1 MVRVRTNVATK
12 RRKKRVLKAAEGYF
26 QQRHKRYAQAKRTRI
41 KAQQY
46 SYRDRKA
53 RRSDFRKLWT
63 VRINAACRESGITYS
78 KFIGGLIKA
87 KVAVDRK
94 MIADLAITSPAAF
107 NRLVKIAQEH
117 MVAAAPAAKPAAPK
131 AAAKKTAAKK

>member
-12 RRKKRVLKAAEGYF
+12 RRKNRVLKAAKGYF

-41 KAQQY
+41 KAQAY

-63 VRINAACRESGITYS
+63 VRINAACREAGTTYS
-78 KFIGGLIKA
+78 RFIGGLLKA

-94 MIADLAITSPAAF
+94 MIAELAISSPAAF
-107 NRLVKIAQEH
+107 NRLLKIAQEH
-117 MVAAAPAAKPAAPK
+117 MTAVAAPTKKTTAK
-131 AAAKKTAAKK
+131 AKK

>member
-12 RRKKRVLKAAEGYF
+12 RRKKRVLKAAKGYF

-41 KAQQY
+41 KAQAY
-46 SYRDRKA
+46 AYRDRKVNKGEY
-53 RRSDFRKLWT
+53 RKLWT
-63 VRINAACRESGITYS
+63 VRINAACREMGMTYS
-78 KFIGGLIKA
+78 QFIGGLTKA

-94 MIADLAITSPAAF
+94 IISELAISSPAAF

-117 MVAAAPAAKPAAPK
+117 NGSKAVAKS
-131 AAAKKTAAKK
+131 AKKVD

>member
-26 QQRHKRYAQAKRTRI
+26 QQRHKRYAQAKRTRL
-41 KAQQY
+41 KAQVY

-53 RRSDFRKLWT
+53 RRSDFRKIWT
-63 VRINAACRESGITYS
+63 VRINAACREAGITYS
-78 KFIGGLIKA
+78 RFIGGLIKA

-94 MIADLAITSPAAF
+94 MIAELAISSPVAF
-107 NRLVKIAQEH
+107 NRLVKIAQEN
-117 MVAAAPAAKPAAPK
+117 MVAAPAPK
-131 AAAKKTAAKK
+131 ASTTKKVAAKK